1 VVRLSQPAL
10 LTTTLLTAGSSE
22 LEKLAAIMPRS
33 ASEPELLVVTLKLA
47 VASNVTLT
55 VGGFGL

>member
-1 VVRLSQPAL
+1 
-10 LTTTLLTAGSSE
+10 
-22 LEKLAAIMPRS
+22 MPRS